1 MKFFYILLLF
11 LSSFLLNAQNGLL
24 NGTGSAPN
32 FTVSDVLYGDNH
44 ELYNYLDS
52 GYVVVLDFLSI
63 TCGHC
68 IMHTPGTINSYN
80 TNGPNG
86 NNTARFIGLEVNSST
101 DSLAVLNYI
110 NNYNIDFPIA
120 NDIFPYMINY
130 EMNYTPTFYVIYP
143 DRTYTTIC
151 YNCVTPT
158 SASQIEYLLD
168 NAISAWPPIYG
179 CTDPTAT
186 NYDQSANV
194 DDGSCNLTSYTIKTI
209 GMSFSPDT
217 IVCDVGDTINFI
229 LSSSHNAVEVDS
241 STFVTG
247 GNTSNG
253 GFVFG
258 YGATGNFI
266 PNNLQTYYYVCQ
278 PHASSGMVGVIIAN
292 NYGCTDPVAVNYDV
306 MANVDDGNCDY
317 SSYTIQTQG
326 MSFLPDTIVCD
337 VGDTINFILGPG
349 HNAVEVIDSTWLSND
364 TTSLSG
370 GFSFGYG
377 STGYFIPDNCQAF
390 YYVCQ
395 PHAQQGMKGVVI
407 AHFPPIDGCTDSLA
421 LNFDSLANYDDG
433 TCCYISGCSD
443 SLAINYDASACF
455 DDGSC
460 IIIVY
465 GCTGPTY
472 CNYNPLAT
480 LDDGS
485 CTGWAGCM
493 DPVADNYNMYAN
505 CNDGS
510 CTYSNTCPESPITG
524 LFIDGIIDDR
534 VNANFDNMNT
544 YDANGNQ
551 VCRVDQIRIQY
562 RPVGTS
568 AWSAKNIASPVG
580 YDPYTGICN
589 STQATMKPIRNLT
602 LATTYEWRV
611 KVWYCSGGNG
621 GWVDGTPFTTADECP
636 NVANFTAYG
645 ANPTKATFDWDAS
658 NGVYDFV
665 RIKLRLDSIQNA
677 TGSDWMLA
685 GGFGVPYGTNTKN
698 KNGLVAGETYRGQA
712 RTWCDPNGGAYNS
725 LSWTPIV
732 TWTQPTN
739 RLEGGT
745 AINNLDVYP
754 NPSRDIYN
762 ITFTSENVQDIRIRV
777 LNIIGEEIM
786 NEDLQRF
793 IGEYTK
799 KINLKDNAK
808 GLYFLEVETN
818 YGKFNKKLI
827 LQ

>member
-1 MKFFYILLLF
+1 MKIVYILLLF
-11 LSSFLLNAQNGLL
+11 FSSFLLNAQNGLL
-24 NGTGSAPN
+24 NGIGSAPN

-86 NNTARFIGLEVNSST
+86 NNTARFIGLEVNGST

-120 NDIFPYMINY
+120 NDVFPYMINY

-158 SASQIEYLLD
+158 SASQIESLLD
-168 NAISAWPPIYG
+168 NAIAAWPPIYG

-186 NYDQSANV
+186 NYDQLANV

-209 GMSFSPDT
+209 GMSFS
-217 IVCDVGDTINFI
+217 
-229 LSSSHNAVEVDS
+229 
-241 STFVTG
+241 
-247 GNTSNG
+247 
-253 GFVFG
+253 
-258 YGATGNFI
+258 
-266 PNNLQTYYYVCQ
+266 
-278 PHASSGMVGVIIAN
+278 
-292 NYGCTDPVAVNYDV
+292 
-306 MANVDDGNCDY
+306 
-317 SSYTIQTQG
+317 
-326 MSFLPDTIVCD
+326 PDTIVCD

-395 PHAQQGMKGVVI
+395 PHVQQGMKGVVI

-433 TCCYISGCSD
+433 TCCYISGCTD

-455 DDGSC
+455 NDGSC
-460 IIIVY
+460 IIMVY

-485 CTGWAGCM
+485 CSGWAGCM
-493 DPVADNYNMYAN
+493 DQVADNYNMYAN

-510 CTYSNTCPESPITG
+510 CTYSNPCSEGPITG
-524 LFIDGIIDDR
+524 LLIDGIIDDR

-551 VCRVDQIRIQY
+551 ICRVDQIRIQY

-568 AWSAKNIASPVG
+568 SWSAKNIASPVG
-580 YDPYTGICN
+580 YDPYTGLCN

-602 LATTYEWRV
+602 LATNYEWRV

-658 NGVYDFV
+658 NGVYGFV

-698 KNGLVAGETYRGQA
+698 KNGLVPGETYRGQA

-739 RLEGGT
+739 KKEGGKSL
-745 AINNLDVYP
+745 NNLDVYP
-754 NPSRDIYN
+754 NPSRDVFN
-762 ITFTSENVQDIRIRV
+762 IAFTSEMVQDIRVRI

-799 KINLKDNAK
+799 KINIKDNAK
-808 GLYFLEVETN
+808 GIYFLEVETN
-818 YGKFNKKLI
+818 DGKFNKKLI